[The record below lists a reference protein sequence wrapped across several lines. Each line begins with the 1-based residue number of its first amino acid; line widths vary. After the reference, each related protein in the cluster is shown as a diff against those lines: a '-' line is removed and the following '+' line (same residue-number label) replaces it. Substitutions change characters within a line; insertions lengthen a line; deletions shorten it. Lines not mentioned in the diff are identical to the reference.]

1 MAKSSFMPK
10 DESGKRAWLTN
21 FSAKLPTDGPTVGVT
36 AAEIT
41 QTTADN
47 LYFGYVC
54 DAHNQHTQ
62 TTRDWTAYKIAL
74 GGGTALGAMPTTP
87 ALGAPPPAVPPG
99 IFIRASALAARIKK
113 HPAYTEAIGQDLGI
127 IGAEQVIDYNSL
139 KPVLAVTLQAGHPNL
154 GWKKQGTDGLEL
166 LVDRGTG
173 TFAFLAFD
181 TVPDYLDTQPL
192 PAPGTSA
199 VWRYK
204 AIYRVADEQV
214 GQWSDIVSISVM
226 G

>member
-1 MAKSSFMPK
+1 MKSPFMPK
-10 DESGKRAWLTN
+10 DENGKRLWLN
-21 FSAKLPTDGPTVGVT
+21 NYSSKMPTYAPAVGVT
-36 AAEIT
+36 VAEVT
-41 QTTADN
+41 QLAADN

-54 DAHNQHTQ
+54 DAHNQQTKNTQ
-62 TTRDWTAYKIAL
+62 DWTAYKTAL
-74 GGGTALGAMPTTP
+74 RSGGTLGNLPTAPVLGTAP
-87 ALGAPPPAVPPG
+87 AAVPPG
-99 IFIRASALAARIKK
+99 IFTRASALAVRIKK

-139 KPVLAVTLQAGHPNL
+139 KPVLEITLQAGHPNV

-181 TVPDYLDTQPL
+181 TVPDYLDSAPL
-192 PAPGTSA
+192 PAPGASA

-214 GQWSDIVSISVM
+214 GQWSDVVSISVM